1 MAGIRSFNDSMALD
15 RGILET
21 LNSPLANVPLPEN
34 KSFTP
39 PGALR
44 GVVDDSF
51 ELTSIRLDAALSWAI
66 ETPATASVMTPSGF
80 QSALGN
86 AAGRLSA
93 AAREASSDPGAQGAL
108 RACTRLVTEQLEL
121 MKLAEFNR
129 SALMQG

>member
-1 MAGIRSFNDSMALD
+1 MTGIRSFNDTMALD

-21 LNSPLANVPLPEN
+21 LNSPSVTIPLPEN

-44 GVVDDSF
+44 GMVDDNF
-51 ELTSIRLDAALSWAI
+51 ELSSVRLDPLLSWAI
-66 ETPATASVMTPSGF
+66 ETPATVSVMTPSGF

-93 AAREASSDPGAQGAL
+93 AAREAVNDATAQSAL
-108 RACTRLVTEQLEL
+108 RSCTRLVTEQLEL

>member
-1 MAGIRSFNDSMALD
+1 MAGIRSFNDTMALD
-15 RGILET
+15 SGILET
-21 LNSPLANVPLPEN
+21 LNSPSVAIPLPEN
-34 KSFTP
+34 KTFTP

-51 ELTSIRLDAALSWAI
+51 ELTSVRLDPVLNWAM
-66 ETPATASVMTPSGF
+66 ETPATASIMTPSGF

-93 AAREASSDPGAQGAL
+93 AARETASDPSAQSAL